1 MCKQKTF
8 CMILSVSTLCTFIIK
23 CLELYTARV
32 SRSWVCLFTV
42 LFLRPLEVFLQWLGF
57 GFSESWHIAP
67 SAPVHRQ
74 LITTFKRSPGFH
86 SNDAT
91 TTNGKLAVEPVLYHK
106 ASLSCLLEL
115 FACFWIFQLLCLC
128 LLPYYHPWYPSTLS
142 LPSVCPFFLKS
153 PPLNGGIPNIL
164 F

>member
-23 CLELYTARV
+23 CLELYTASV

-67 SAPVHRQ
+67 PAPVHRQ
-74 LITTFKRSPGFH
+74 LVTTFKRSLGFH

-91 TTNGKLAVEPVLYHK
+91 TTNDKLAVEPVLHHK

-115 FACFWIFQLLCLC
+115 LACFCIFQSPMFVPITLLSSLI
-128 LLPYYHPWYPSTLS
+128 PEYP
-142 LPSVCPFFLKS
+142 LPSVRLSVFSKKTHR
-153 PPLNGGIPNIL
+153 
-164 F
+164 

>member
-8 CMILSVSTLCTFIIK
+8 CIIRSVITLCTFIIK
-23 CLELYTARV
+23 YLELYTARV

-42 LFLRPLEVFLQWLGF
+42 AFLRPLEVFLQWLGF

-67 SAPVHRQ
+67 SATVHRQ
-74 LITTFKRSPGFH
+74 LITTFKSLGFH
-86 SNDAT
+86 ANDAT

-115 FACFWIFQLLCLC
+115 FACLLNFPAPMFVPIT
-128 LLPYYHPWYPSTLS
+128 LLSSLIPEYP
-142 LPSVCPFFLKS
+142 LPSVRLSVFSKTHR
-153 PPLNGGIPNIL
+153 
-164 F
+164 